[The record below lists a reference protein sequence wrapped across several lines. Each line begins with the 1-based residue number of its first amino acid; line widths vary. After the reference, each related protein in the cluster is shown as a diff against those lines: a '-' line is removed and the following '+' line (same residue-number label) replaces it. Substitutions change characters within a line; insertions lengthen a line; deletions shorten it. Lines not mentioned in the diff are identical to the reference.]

1 MSEQFTVIFDFDG
14 TLADT
19 LGLMVRLYNDTCPQY
34 GTLPVDES
42 EFDELRKLGY
52 KKAMKSKKIR
62 LTQLPRLALQI
73 SREMKNHMG
82 EVSPHPGVIQLLRNL
97 QEQDI
102 SIGVLT
108 SNNAA
113 LVQDFF
119 DANDFP
125 QFDFV
130 VSEKTVFGKEKA
142 LRRIMKRHKLPK
154 EKIIYVGDEPRDII
168 SSRKAGIKV
177 FGVTWGLGG
186 EQGLKDTPPD
196 RLVSDSKEL
205 YRCILEARQ

>member
-82 EVSPHPGVIQLLRNL
+82 EVSPHHGVIQLLRNL